1 MEYNFSKRISG
12 LQPSA
17 IREILKATQ
26 DPAIIP
32 FAAGNPDAAAF
43 PIEEVKKISAE
54 IFEKEP
60 VTALQYGVTEGYT
73 PLRNRMTGYLKEK
86 FNIRDEDVI
95 QAVAVHTLGGI
106 DICNLSKVIYSADK
120 IEPGREQST
129 DEYRARLFAMSLNEL
144 TLAVVEENMEY
155 LKSTGKKI
163 APSSVE
169 FMENL
174 RSKI

>member
-43 PIEEVKKISAE
+43 PIEEVKKISAQ

-60 VTALQYGVTEGYT
+60 VTALQYGITE
-73 PLRNRMTGYLKEK
+73 
-86 FNIRDEDVI
+86 D
-95 QAVAVHTLGGI
+95 
-106 DICNLSKVIYSADK
+106 
-120 IEPGREQST
+120 
-129 DEYRARLFAMSLNEL
+129 
-144 TLAVVEENMEY
+144 
-155 LKSTGKKI
+155 
-163 APSSVE
+163 
-169 FMENL
+169 
-174 RSKI
+174 